1 MRACDRLI
9 GRDLLVWPRVHISLS
24 MAGRKRPRS
33 SSDSS
38 TDSTNKHKVGYSAS
52 WKDDFP
58 WHVPVHD
65 STGSTVTGLLCSLCK
80 QHNMKQRNGVGTWTE
95 KPCSLLRRDLIQRPK
110 DSKMHKEAEQ
120 LEATWLASQ
129 RDGGLR
135 QALSARVTVQRKAL
149 IGALNLMYWLAKQ
162 EIAHTTKFNSL
173 KYLAIQPGCDYLR
186 ELSIGKNAQ
195 YSSEQIISEELQSLS
210 LVIEEKILS
219 DLQSSDFFAL
229 MTDESTDIAILK
241 QLVLVGRYLTD
252 SGVKTSFLHIGDIMN
267 SKAQTSEGAILHY
280 LGNKTLQ
287 ITKLCAFGSDSGSVM
302 TGRLTGVAVRLQGH
316 SPNMIAV
323 HCVNLCLQHML
334 QILYHTLN
342 NSSPSFKP
350 FFTFIRIV
358 LCVWPMSMQSRN
370 Y

>member
-1 MRACDRLI
+1 M
-9 GRDLLVWPRVHISLS
+9 
-24 MAGRKRPRS
+24 
-33 SSDSS
+33 
-38 TDSTNKHKVGYSAS
+38 
-52 WKDDFP
+52 
-58 WHVPVHD
+58 
-65 STGSTVTGLLCSLCK
+65 
-80 QHNMKQRNGVGTWTE
+80 
-95 KPCSLLRRDLIQRPK
+95 
-110 DSKMHKEAEQ
+110 
-120 LEATWLASQ
+120 ASQ

-135 QALSARVTVQRKAL
+135 QAFSARVTVQRKAL

-173 KYLAIQPGCDYLR
+173 KDLAIQLGCDYLR
-186 ELSIGKNAQ
+186 ELSLGKNAQ
-195 YSSEQIISEELQSLS
+195 YSSEQIISELLQSLS

-219 DLQSSDFFAL
+219 DLQSS
-229 MTDESTDIAILK
+229 DESTDIAILK

-267 SKAQTSEGAILHY
+267 GKAETIEGAILHY

-287 ITKLCAFGSDSGSVM
+287 ITKLCAFGSDGASVM

-323 HCVNLCLQHML
+323 HCIDWLWLQHML

-358 LCVWPMSMQSRN
+358 LCVWPISMQSRN
-370 Y
+370 C